1 MASVR
6 TERVRELVKRAL
18 GEIIRREFPTN
29 ECGLIS
35 VNDVQMAGDFQSA
48 TVFLSIIGTKSQK
61 QKGEEKLQADRKHI
75 QSLLGKEVVL
85 RYTPVLRLV
94 VDDSIERGDR
104 VLQIIQELE
113 EKKSD
118 PAS

>member
-1 MASVR
+1 MPSVR
-6 TERVRELVKRAL
+6 EARVRELLKRAV
-18 GEIIRREFPTN
+18 GEIIRREFSTD
-29 ECGLIS
+29 ECGIIS
-35 VNDVQMAGDFQSA
+35 VNDVHVAGDFQSA
-48 TVFLSIIGTKSQK
+48 TVFLSIIGSKAQK
-61 QKGEEKLQADRKHI
+61 KTGEERLQAERKHI
-75 QSLLGKEVVL
+75 QGLLAKEVVL

-113 EKKSD
+113 KSD

>member
-6 TERVRELVKRAL
+6 EARVRELLKRAL

-29 ECGLIS
+29 DYGVIS
-35 VNDVQMAGDFQSA
+35 VNDVQVSGDLQNA
-48 TVFLSIIGTKSQK
+48 TVFLSIIGTKNQK
-61 QKGEEKLQADRKHI
+61 RDGEAKLQSERKHI
-75 QSLLGKEVVL
+75 QGLLGKEVVL

-104 VLQIIQELE
+104 VLQIIEELE
-113 EKKSD
+113 KKND